1 MVEIDPNIIGVTESR
16 ANNGVTDAGIYIK
29 ECIQALHFEVQRK
42 RKHIAKKPLLS
53 N

>member
-1 MVEIDPNIIGVTESR
+1 MVDIDPNIIGVTESR

-29 ECIQALHFEVQRK
+29 ECIQAFELQLK
-42 RKHIAKKPLLS
+42 RKHFAKKPLLS